1 MKGGVIIMQ
10 NESVSNLVFLEQLTF
25 FNYEG
30 CSAGDGCNCDGDVDE
45 CIGNGAD

>member
-1 MKGGVIIMQ
+1 MKGGVIIMH
-10 NESVSNLVFLEQLTF
+10 NKYVSNLVFLEQLI
-25 FNYEG
+25 FNYDG